1 MICHSKALKY
11 ICSKIKTIMRI
22 EIPCGVKTGVVFRL
36 SKKLLPRIAKALSS
50 CYNETKSQL
59 KLVGKCMKKSR
70 KIMIVGL
77 AVSLFILA
85 CLLCAAGKE
94 MNWDNGKGR
103 QEAAHD
109 PELPNGDGKEAD
121 SQLPNED
128 GKEAEQN
135 ESNEKQNTLTQ
146 NEGSEEQ
153 NTKIQSESKEEQIQ
167 KILLSMTVEEKA
179 AQLFIV
185 TPEALTGY
193 SSVTQAGE
201 ATKTAF
207 QEYPVGGLIF
217 FEGNIV
223 SEQQVTQMLNK
234 QQEFSEERIGL
245 PLFTS
250 VDEEGGKVTRIADND
265 NFDVPSFPNISE
277 IGSGQKTSW
286 AYELG
291 DRIGTYLSRMGF
303 NLDFAPVADV
313 LSNPE
318 NTVVKQRSYGSDPQ
332 IVSQMV
338 QENLKGLQQHQ
349 VFGCVKHFP
358 GHGATKGDTHAG
370 YAYTDK
376 TWEELTDDDII
387 PFEDSIA
394 WGVKFVMV
402 GHISCPEVTGD
413 DVPASLSPFVIGNL
427 LRSELGYEGIV
438 LTDALNMGAVTDHYT
453 SAQAAV
459 KAILAGNDMILM
471 PLDFKSAYAGIL
483 AAIQDGTISQ
493 ERLDESL
500 TRILRVKLS
509 L

>member
-1 MICHSKALKY
+1 MIA
-11 ICSKIKTIMRI
+11 
-22 EIPCGVKTGVVFRL
+22 
-36 SKKLLPRIAKALSS
+36 
-50 CYNETKSQL
+50 
-59 KLVGKCMKKSR
+59 
-70 KIMIVGL
+70 GL
-77 AVSLFILA
+77 AASLLILA
-85 CLLCAAGKE
+85 SLLCVAGKE
-94 MNWDNGKGR
+94 MIWDKGKGT
-103 QEAAHD
+103 QEAAHNPGRQNQRGEGAD
-109 PELPNGDGKEAD
+109 SQFQNQAGEEAD
-121 SQLPNED
+121 SQLQNQAGEEVD
-128 GKEAEQN
+128 SQLQNQAGKGGDSQPHNQNGEEADARQDHQGGEQN
-135 ESNEKQNTLTQ
+135 ESDEVQNALTNNES
-146 NEGSEEQ
+146 GEEQ
-153 NTKIQSESKEEQIQ
+153 NTAAQNKSREEQIQ
-167 KILLSMTVEEKA
+167 KKLSSMTVEEKA

-201 ATKTAF
+201 TTKTAF

-223 SEQQVTQMLNK
+223 SEQQVTEMLKN
-234 QQEFSEERIGL
+234 QQEFSRERIGL
-245 PLFTS
+245 PLFTA
-250 VDEEGGKVTRIADND
+250 VDEEGGKVTRIADNE

-277 IGSGQKTSW
+277 IGSGQKTGW

-291 DRIGTYLSRMGF
+291 DSIGTYLNRMGF

-318 NTVVKQRSYGSDPQ
+318 NTVVRQRSYGSDPQ
-332 IVSQMV
+332 TVSQMV
-338 QENLKGLQQHQ
+338 QENLKGLQQHK

-358 GHGATKGDTHAG
+358 GHGATQGDTHDG

-376 TWEELTDDDII
+376 TWAELIGNDII
-387 PFEDSIA
+387 PFEDSIN

-402 GHISCPEVTGD
+402 GHISLPEVTGD

-438 LTDALNMGAVTDHYT
+438 LTDALNMGAVTDQYT

-483 AAIQDGTISQ
+483 TAIEDGTISQ

-500 TRILRVKLS
+500 VRILRVKLS

>member
-1 MICHSKALKY
+1 MIA
-11 ICSKIKTIMRI
+11 
-22 EIPCGVKTGVVFRL
+22 
-36 SKKLLPRIAKALSS
+36 
-50 CYNETKSQL
+50 
-59 KLVGKCMKKSR
+59 
-70 KIMIVGL
+70 GL
-77 AVSLFILA
+77 AVSLLILA
-85 CLLCAAGKE
+85 CLLCMAGKE
-94 MNWDNGKGR
+94 MIWDNGKGT
-103 QEAAHD
+103 QEAAYD
-109 PELPNGDGKEAD
+109 AKKQNQRAEEADLQLQNPDGEERDLQLQNPDGEETD
-121 SQLPNED
+121 SQLQNQNGS
-128 GKEAEQN
+128 GKE
-135 ESNEKQNTLTQ
+135 QNTLTQ
-146 NEGSEEQ
+146 NESSEEQ
-153 NTKIQSESKEEQIQ
+153 NATIQSESKEEQIQ
-167 KILLSMTVEEKA
+167 KKLSSMTVEEKA

-201 ATKTAF
+201 ATKTAL

-217 FEGNIV
+217 FEGNII
-223 SEQQVTQMLNK
+223 SEQQVAKMIKK
-234 QQEFSEERIGL
+234 QQEFSQERIGL
-245 PLFTS
+245 PLFTA
-250 VDEEGGKVTRIADND
+250 VDEEGGKVTRIADNE

-277 IGSGQKTSW
+277 IGSGQKTNW

-291 DRIGTYLSRMGF
+291 DSIGTYLSRMGF

-318 NTVVKQRSYGSDPQ
+318 NTVVKQRSYGSDAQ
-332 IVSQMV
+332 KVSQMV

-349 VFGCVKHFP
+349 VFGCIKHFP
-358 GHGATKGDTHAG
+358 GHGATQGDTHDG

-376 TWEELTDDDII
+376 TWEELADNDII

-394 WGVKFVMV
+394 WGVEFVMV
-402 GHISCPEVTGD
+402 GHISLPEVTGD

-427 LRSELGYEGIV
+427 LRTKLGYEGIV
-438 LTDALNMGAVTDHYT
+438 LTDALNMGAVTDQYT

-483 AAIQDGTISQ
+483 TAIQDGTISQ

-500 TRILRVKLS
+500 ARILRVKLS

>member
-1 MICHSKALKY
+1 
-11 ICSKIKTIMRI
+11 
-22 EIPCGVKTGVVFRL
+22 
-36 SKKLLPRIAKALSS
+36 
-50 CYNETKSQL
+50 
-59 KLVGKCMKKSR
+59 MKKSTR
-70 KIMIVGL
+70 IMIAGL
-77 AVSLFILA
+77 AVSLLILV
-85 CLLCAAGKE
+85 CLLCVAGKQ
-94 MNWDNGKGR
+94 MVWDNGKGA
-103 QEAAHD
+103 QGAAHN
-109 PELPNGDGKEAD
+109 PKQQEQSAKETEPQLENPDGEEAIAKQYHQ
-121 SQLPNED
+121 S
-128 GKEAEQN
+128 GEQN
-135 ESNEKQNTLTQ
+135 EGDEGRNTFIQ
-146 NEGSEEQ
+146 NEGDEGQ
-153 NTKIQSESKEEQIQ
+153 NTFIQNESDGDRNTATQSENQEKIIQ
-167 KILLSMTVEEKA
+167 KKLLSMTVEEKA

-223 SEQQVTQMLNK
+223 SEQQVGEMLKK
-234 QQEFSEERIGL
+234 QQEFSQERIGL
-245 PLFTS
+245 PLFTA
-250 VDEEGGKVTRIADND
+250 VDEEGGKVTRIADNE

-291 DRIGTYLSRMGF
+291 DSIGTYLSRMGF

-318 NTVVKQRSYGSDPQ
+318 NIVVKQRSYGSDAR

-338 QENLKGLQQHQ
+338 LENLNGLQQHQ
-349 VFGCVKHFP
+349 VFGCIKHFP
-358 GHGATKGDTHAG
+358 GHGATQGDTHDG

-376 TWEELTDDDII
+376 TWEELAGNDII

-402 GHISCPEVTGD
+402 GHISLPEIAGD
-413 DVPASLSPFVIGNL
+413 DVPASLSPFVIGDL
-427 LRSELGYEGIV
+427 LRSKLGYEGIV
-438 LTDALNMGAVTDHYT
+438 LTDALNMGAVTDQYT

-483 AAIQDGTISQ
+483 SAIQDGTISQ

-500 TRILRVKLS
+500 ARILRVKLS
-509 L
+509 M

>member
-1 MICHSKALKY
+1 M
-11 ICSKIKTIMRI
+11 
-22 EIPCGVKTGVVFRL
+22 

-94 MNWDNGKGR
+94 MIWDNGKGR

-109 PELPNGDGKEAD
+109 PELPNGDGKEA
-121 SQLPNED
+121 
-128 GKEAEQN
+128 EQN

-146 NEGSEEQ
+146 SEGSEEQ
-153 NTKIQSESKEEQIQ
+153 NSKIQSESKEEQIQ
-167 KILLSMTVEEKA
+167 KILSSMTVEEKA